1 MSGRTYFEDLEV
13 GQIREFGAYPV
24 TRDEVVAFARQFDP
38 QAFHI
43 DETAAE
49 QSIFGGL
56 IASGWHT
63 AAMMMRMVCDHQL
76 DQDATLGAMGFD
88 ELRWLKPVRPGDVLS
103 CRSVVR
109 EKTPSRSKPD
119 RGTVKVESSVLNQD
133 GEVVMTL
140 TSLVLYQRRPRA

>member
-1 MSGRTYFEDLEV
+1 M
-13 GQIREFGAYPV
+13 P
-24 TRDEVVAFARQFDP
+24 
-38 QAFHI
+38 
-43 DETAAE
+43 
-49 QSIFGGL
+49 
-56 IASGWHT
+56 
-63 AAMMMRMVCDHQL
+63 C
-76 DQDATLGAMGFD
+76 MGFD

-119 RGTVKVESSVLNQD
+119 RGTVKVESSVLTQD